1 MTIWIFRV
9 LQLPNGMRVL
19 LVSDPNISESEPK
32 PEPNGVDNLG
42 YSLAG
47 EESCSDEEGSES
59 GHESEGDETEDSHES
74 HSEDEESEPEPDST
88 EASTAD
94 SHTASRKGA
103 LKEGDRMAAA
113 SLSVN
118 VGSFS
123 DPPDLPGL
131 AHFLEHMVFMGSAKY
146 PEENAF
152 DEYLKVSCS
161 PCFFFFLCNRDV
173 DVNYLEDLW
182 RKF

>member
-1 MTIWIFRV
+1 
-9 LQLPNGMRVL
+9 MRVL
-19 LVSDPNISESEPK
+19 LISDPNISESEPQATS
-32 PEPNGVDNLG
+32 NGVDNMG
-42 YSLAG
+42 FCSEG

-59 GHESEGDETEDSHES
+59 DEVETDGADDTHDSQSESDESEA
-74 HSEDEESEPEPDST
+74 EPDST
-88 EASTAD
+88 EMSAAD
-94 SHTASRKGA
+94 NHTVSRKGT

-131 AHFLEHMVFMGSAKY
+131 AHFLEHMVFMGSSKY

-152 DEYLKVSCS
+152 DEYLKVTYASSCA
-161 PCFFFFLCNRDV
+161 L
-173 DVNYLEDLW
+173 
-182 RKF
+182 